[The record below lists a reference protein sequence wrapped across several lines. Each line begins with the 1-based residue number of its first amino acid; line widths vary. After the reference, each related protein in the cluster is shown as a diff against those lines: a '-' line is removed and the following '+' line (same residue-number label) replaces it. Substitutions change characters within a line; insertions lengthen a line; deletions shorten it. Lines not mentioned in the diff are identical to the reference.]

1 MISLHH
7 PAFGPYIVER
17 PICARASVELMRAT
31 FFSPGGR
38 ERPVALRRT
47 RPLHDGEHE
56 KLVEAACGYAVL
68 RHDHVVPV
76 LDFGCLDNRTY
87 VATPLIRGYNLL
99 QVLARC
105 GRRQMGFPTDVAL
118 FVVRQ
123 TLQALQ
129 YAHRHRQMH
138 GDLSHT
144 NVLLTLDGDV
154 RLADFGL
161 RMASTRRRSPRG
173 LNVGLGRGLA
183 SYLAPEQARGAP
195 PSPSTD
201 VFAAG
206 ILLYEL
212 VAGRVLFSGSEE
224 DAIIDTLVDGSYI
237 VPLEQHRPD
246 LHPALTRLIL
256 QSLAADPRDRFV
268 DAQSFQDAIDDLVT
282 QVGVNLSRSFL
293 RGLMDELFGDVQN
306 REHPGG
312 S

>member
-1 MISLHH
+1 MMSVNH
-7 PAFGPYIVER
+7 PAFGPYVVER

-31 FFSPGGR
+31 YFSPIGR
-38 ERPVALRRT
+38 EHPVALRRT

-68 RHDHVVPV
+68 RHDDVVPV

-87 VATPLIRGYNLL
+87 VATPLVHGHNLL

-118 FVVRQ
+118 FVVRK
-123 TLQALQ
+123 TLEALQ
-129 YAHRHRQMH
+129 YAHGNRQTH

-144 NVLLTLDGDV
+144 NILLTHDGDV

-173 LNVGLGRGLA
+173 LNVGLGLGLA
-183 SYLAPEQARGAP
+183 SYLAPEQARGGP

-224 DAIIDTLVDGSYI
+224 ATIIEALVDGTYV
-237 VPLEQHRPD
+237 VPLEQYRPD

-256 QSLAADPRDRFV
+256 RALAADPKERFV
-268 DAQSFQDAIDDLVT
+268 DALSFQNAIDELVT

-306 REHPGG
+306 RDHPGG
-312 S
+312 R